1 MQQVR
6 AAGASRRAVKKNKN
20 PRAGIHSL
28 DELHR
33 GDYIVHAV
41 HGIGIFDGIN
51 KLEVSGVTKDY
62 IKIKYAKEDVLYVP
76 VTQLDLVSKYIG
88 PHEDGKSLKINR
100 LGGKEWQKTRSRVR
114 AAVKDMAEQLTK
126 LYAERMKAPGYAFSP
141 DSDMQND
148 FERRFEFEETDDQ
161 LRCID
166 EIKGDMEKNYPMD
179 RLLCGDVGFGK
190 TEVAL
195 RAAFKCIAEGK
206 QCAMLV
212 PTTILAFQHYQTI
225 LKRFEGFPVEV
236 DMISRFRTPQEQA
249 KILRGLRQGS
259 MDMVVGTHR
268 LISKDIKF
276 KDLGLVIIDEEQ
288 RFGVAQKE
296 HLKELFPTVDV
307 LTLSATPIPR
317 TLNMDMTGIRDMSM
331 LEEAPQ
337 DRHPVQTYV
346 MEHDMG
352 ILAEAIQKE
361 LRRGGQVYYL
371 HNRVDTIT
379 RAAAR
384 IHEFLPEARI
394 GIAHGKMEEE
404 ELSEIWSNLLNG
416 EIDVLVCT
424 TIIETGVDVPNVNT
438 LIIEN
443 ADRLG
448 LAQLHQIRG
457 RVGRST
463 RRAYAYLTFTRGKEL
478 SEIATRRL
486 SAIREYTEFGSGF
499 QIAMRDLEIRGA
511 GNILGAQ
518 QHGHMEAVG
527 YDMYIQMLSEAI
539 AEERGE
545 KPQKPEEECLIDLQV
560 EAHIPEEYIE
570 SIPQRLS
577 IYRRIA
583 DIRTPDDVEDVYD
596 ELIDR
601 FGDPPP
607 SVQGLVNVSLL
618 RNSASGQ
625 GIYEI
630 SQRGNCLL
638 LYSNAIDMQKVSR
651 LAALLRGRILV
662 SAGAKPYISVKMG
675 AGQSPV
681 DTLQEALRI
690 YSLEPEGKK

>member
-1 MQQVR
+1 M
-6 AAGASRRAVKKNKN
+6 
-20 PRAGIHSL
+20 
-28 DELHR
+28 
-33 GDYIVHAV
+33 
-41 HGIGIFDGIN
+41 
-51 KLEVSGVTKDY
+51 
-62 IKIKYAKEDVLYVP
+62 
-76 VTQLDLVSKYIG
+76 
-88 PHEDGKSLKINR
+88 
-100 LGGKEWQKTRSRVR
+100 
-114 AAVKDMAEQLTK
+114 
-126 LYAERMKAPGYAFSP
+126 
-141 DSDMQND
+141 
-148 FERRFEFEETDDQ
+148 
-161 LRCID
+161 
-166 EIKGDMEKNYPMD
+166 
-179 RLLCGDVGFGK
+179 
-190 TEVAL
+190 
-195 RAAFKCIAEGK
+195 
-206 QCAMLV
+206 
-212 PTTILAFQHYQTI
+212 
-225 LKRFEGFPVEV
+225 
-236 DMISRFRTPQEQA
+236 
-249 KILRGLRQGS
+249 
-259 MDMVVGTHR
+259 
-268 LISKDIKF
+268 
-276 KDLGLVIIDEEQ
+276 
-288 RFGVAQKE
+288 
-296 HLKELFPTVDV
+296 
-307 LTLSATPIPR
+307 
-317 TLNMDMTGIRDMSM
+317 
-331 LEEAPQ
+331 
-337 DRHPVQTYV
+337 
-346 MEHDMG
+346 
-352 ILAEAIQKE
+352 
-361 LRRGGQVYYL
+361 
-371 HNRVDTIT
+371 
-379 RAAAR
+379 
-384 IHEFLPEARI
+384 
-394 GIAHGKMEEE
+394 
-404 ELSEIWSNLLNG
+404 
-416 EIDVLVCT
+416 LVCT

-570 SIPQRLS
+570 SIPQRLLS
-577 IYRRIA
+577 IGGLP

-618 RNSASGQ
+618 RNSALGS
-625 GIYEI
+625 IYEI

-662 SAGAKPYISVKMG
+662 SAG
-675 AGQSPV
+675 QSPIF
-681 DTLQEALRI
+681 L
-690 YSLEPEGKK
+690 

>member
-1 MQQVR
+1 M
-6 AAGASRRAVKKNKN
+6 
-20 PRAGIHSL
+20 HSL
-28 DELHR
+28 QIRTCRTILNGALNLR
-33 GDYIVHAV
+33 
-41 HGIGIFDGIN
+41 
-51 KLEVSGVTKDY
+51 K
-62 IKIKYAKEDVLYVP
+62 
-76 VTQLDLVSKYIG
+76 
-88 PHEDGKSLKINR
+88 
-100 LGGKEWQKTRSRVR
+100 
-114 AAVKDMAEQLTK
+114 
-126 LYAERMKAPGYAFSP
+126 
-141 DSDMQND
+141 QN
-148 FERRFEFEETDDQ
+148 DQ

-317 TLNMDMTGIRDMSM
+317 TLNMAMTGIRDMSM

-583 DIRTPDDVEDVYD
+583 DIRTPDDGGGSYMTSSSTVLETRRPVCRGW
-596 ELIDR
+596 LMSPSCAT
-601 FGDPPP
+601 PPLGRA
-607 SVQGLVNVSLL
+607 STK
-618 RNSASGQ
+618 SAS
-625 GIYEI
+625 
-630 SQRGNCLL
+630 
-638 LYSNAIDMQKVSR
+638 
-651 LAALLRGRILV
+651 AATACCSILMRSTCRRYRAWPLFYAAGSW
-662 SAGAKPYISVKMG
+662 SAR
-675 AGQSPV
+675 GQSPIF
-681 DTLQEALRI
+681 L
-690 YSLEPEGKK
+690 